1 MESRLNTAVQNQIEF
16 DFDYVVIGSGF
27 GGSVSALRLA
37 EKGYSVCVIEQGRRF
52 KSKDYAK
59 SNWDLRR
66 YLWAPLFKCFGIQR
80 LTFFKDVLIL
90 SGAGVGGGSLVY
102 ANTLMVPSDKAF
114 DNSAWRPIGNARE
127 TLAPFYALAKR
138 MLGAA
143 VNPKMTFIDDTI
155 EAYAKHHGLHQSFAP
170 TEVAVFFG
178 EPGKRVSDPY
188 FNGEGPDRSGCNYCG
203 GCMVG
208 CRFDA
213 KNTLDKNYLYLAEK
227 RGTVIKP
234 LTRVISLNP
243 MNTDG
248 SAGWEITTESVE
260 SLFFRRKTKVR
271 AKNIVLAGGVLGTLR
286 LLLECRD
293 RFKSMTRIS
302 PLLGHHVRTN
312 SEVFT
317 GSTELNSRRDISY
330 SHGIAISSI
339 FKVDERTAIEPVRY
353 PVGSN
358 FMRILATPLVSDPS
372 EFRRTLKFIARI
384 MTRPV
389 EFLKLT
395 FNPRWAENSVIF
407 LVMQD
412 LDNRI
417 RVKFGRSFFT
427 LFRSGL
433 ISEREVGS
441 EKVPSEI
448 PAANHFTEWFSGQV
462 GGLAQCAITQVTVNI
477 PTTAHILGGCP
488 MGESPATGVIDGQ
501 QKLFG
506 YEGVW
511 VCDGSAVPANLGV
524 NPSLTITAMT
534 ERAMTFIPRKNL
546 NSG

>member
-1 MESRLNTAVQNQIEF
+1 MTTSIQSESEF
-16 DFDYVVIGSGF
+16 DYDFIIVGSGF
-27 GGSVSALRLA
+27 GGSVSALRLS
-37 EKGYSVCVIEQGRRF
+37 EKGYKVCVIEQGKRF
-52 KSKDYAK
+52 AASDYAK

-66 YLWAPLFKCFGIQR
+66 YLWFPLLKCFGIQR

-90 SGAGVGGGSLVY
+90 SGSGVGGGSLVY
-102 ANTLMVPSDKAF
+102 ANTLMIPSDSAF
-114 DNSAWRPIGNARE
+114 ESVAWKPIGDAR
-127 TLAPFYALAKR
+127 TVLAPFYSLAKK

-143 VNPKMTFIDDTI
+143 INPKLTFIDHTI
-155 EAYAKHHGLHQSFAP
+155 EEYSKLTGVESSFAP

-178 EPGKRVSDPY
+178 EPGKRVPDPY
-188 FNGEGPDRSGCNYCG
+188 FDGKGPDRSGCTFCG

-213 KNTLDKNYLYLAEK
+213 KNTLDKNYLYLAE
-227 RGTVIKP
+227 RNGAEIRP
-234 LTRVISLNP
+234 LTRVLKLTPLNS
-243 MNTDG
+243 DG
-248 SAGWEITTESVE
+248 SEGWQLDTESVD
-260 SLFFRRKTKVR
+260 SVLFRKRSALK

-293 RFKSMTRIS
+293 RYKTMPHVSET
-302 PLLGHHVRTN
+302 LGHHVRTN

-317 GSTELNSRRDISY
+317 GVSDPGSRREVSY
-330 SHGIAISSI
+330 SNGIAISSI
-339 FKVDERTAIEPVRY
+339 FKADERTAIEPVRY

-358 FMRILATPLVSDPS
+358 FMRLLATPLVSDPN
-372 EFRRTLKFIARI
+372 EFRRTIKFLYRI
-384 MTRPV
+384 VTRPI

-395 FNPRWAENSVIF
+395 FNSRWAETSVIF

-417 RVKFGRSFFT
+417 RVKFGRSLFTFF
-427 LFRSGL
+427 RRGL
-433 ISEREVGS
+433 VSEREEGS
-441 EKVPSEI
+441 DRVPSEI
-448 PAANHFTEWFSGQV
+448 PAANEFTEWFADKV

-488 MGESPATGVIDGQ
+488 MGLNSKSGVIDSEH
-501 QKLFG
+501 KLFG
-506 YEGVW
+506 YHGVW

-534 ERAMTFIPRKNL
+534 ERAMTFVPNKIQSSQEK
-546 NSG
+546 

>member
-1 MESRLNTAVQNQIEF
+1 MNNKIEPAEIF
-16 DFDYVVIGSGF
+16 DFDFIIIGSGF
-27 GGSVSALRLA
+27 GGSVSALRLS

-52 KSKDYAK
+52 RSSDYAK
-59 SNWDLRR
+59 SNWDLPR
-66 YLWAPLFKCFGIQR
+66 YLWAPLIKCFGIQR

-114 DNSAWRPIGNARE
+114 ESSAWRFMGNARE
-127 TLAPFYALAKR
+127 SLAPFYVLAKK

-143 VNPKMTFIDDTI
+143 INPKMTFIDDAI
-155 EAYAKHHGLHQSFAP
+155 EEYSKEKGVHHTFAP

-188 FNGEGPDRSGCNYCG
+188 FGGEGPDRSGCNYCG

-208 CRFDA
+208 CRYDA

-227 RGTVIKP
+227 RGAKIKP
-234 LTRVISLNP
+234 LTKVSRLVPINE
-243 MNTDG
+243 DG
-248 SAGWEITTESVE
+248 SSGWMVETESVDKI
-260 SLFFRRKTKVR
+260 LFRKKTTLR
-271 AKNIVLAGGVLGTLR
+271 ARNIVLAGGVLGTLK

-293 RFKSMTRIS
+293 KHQTLTRVS
-302 PLLGHHVRTN
+302 PLLGHQVRTN

-317 GSTELNSRRDISY
+317 GSSDPDSRRTVPY

-339 FKVDERTAIEPVRY
+339 FKVDDRTAIEPVRY

-358 FMRILATPLVSDPS
+358 FMRLLATPLVSDPS
-372 EFRRTLKFIARI
+372 EFRRTLKFLWRI
-384 MTRPV
+384 VTRPI

-395 FNPRWAENSVIF
+395 FNPRWAETSVIF

-417 RVKFGRSFFT
+417 RVKYGRSLFT

-433 ISEREVGS
+433 VSEREEGS

-448 PAANHFTEWFSGQV
+448 PAANHFTEWFSQRV
-462 GGLAQCAITQVTVNI
+462 GGTAQCAVTQVTVNI

-488 MGESPATGVIDGQ
+488 MGDSPSNGVIDQ
-501 QKLFG
+501 EHRLFG
-506 YEGVW
+506 YSGVW

-534 ERAMTFIPRKNL
+534 ERAMTFIPAK
-546 NSG
+546 

>member
-1 MESRLNTAVQNQIEF
+1 MESTAS
-16 DFDYVVIGSGF
+16 DFDYDFIIVGSGF
-27 GGSVSALRLA
+27 GGSVAALRLS
-37 EKGYSVCVIEQGRRF
+37 EKGYSVCVIEQGKRF
-52 KSKDYAK
+52 RPQDYAK

-114 DNSAWRPIGNARE
+114 ENPAWRPLGSARE
-127 TLAPFYALAKR
+127 VLAPFYVQAKK

-143 VNPKMTFIDDTI
+143 VNPKLTFIDGAI
-155 EAYAKHHGLHQSFAP
+155 EEYTKIQGIHSSFSP

-178 EPGKRVSDPY
+178 EPGKRVPDPY
-188 FNGEGPDRSGCNYCG
+188 FGGEGPDRSGCNFCG

-213 KNTLDKNYLYLAEK
+213 KNTLDKNYLFLAEK
-227 RGTVIKP
+227 RGARIQP
-234 LTRVISLNP
+234 LTQVTSMRPLDEN
-243 MNTDG
+243 G
-248 SAGWEITTESVE
+248 SAGWCVDVKSVD
-260 SLFFRRKTKVR
+260 SILKSTRRTLKARKV
-271 AKNIVLAGGVLGTLR
+271 VLAAGVLGTLR

-293 RFKSMTRIS
+293 KHGTLTRLS
-302 PLLGHHVRTN
+302 PLLGNGVRTN

-317 GSTELNSRRDISY
+317 GSTELHSKREPTY

-339 FKVDERTAIEPVRY
+339 FKADERTAIEPVRY

-358 FMRILATPLVSDPS
+358 FMRLLATPLVSDPN
-372 EFRRTLKFIARI
+372 EFRRTLKFFWRI
-384 MTRPV
+384 LTRPV

-395 FNPRWAENSVIF
+395 FNSRWAETSVIF

-417 RVKFGRSFFT
+417 RVRFRRSVFNFFT
-427 LFRSGL
+427 GGL
-433 ISEREVGS
+433 VSDREKGS
-441 EKVPSEI
+441 DPVPSEI
-448 PAANHFTEWFSGQV
+448 PAANEFTEWFANKV
-462 GGLAQCAITQVTVNI
+462 GGLSQCAVTQVTVNI
-477 PTTAHILGGCP
+477 PTTAHVLGGCSL
-488 MGESPATGVIDGQ
+488 GQSPQDGVIDAQ
-501 QKLFG
+501 HRLFG
-506 YEGVW
+506 YEGLY
-511 VCDGSAVPANLGV
+511 VCDGSTVPANLGV

-534 ERAMTFIPRKNL
+534 ERAMTFIPPK
-546 NSG
+546 

>member
-1 MESRLNTAVQNQIEF
+1 LNNKIEPAEIF
-16 DFDYVVIGSGF
+16 DFDFIIIGSGF
-27 GGSVSALRLA
+27 GGSVSALRLS

-52 KSKDYAK
+52 RSSDYAK
-59 SNWDLRR
+59 SNWDLPR
-66 YLWAPLFKCFGIQR
+66 YLWAPLIKCFGIQR

-114 DNSAWRPIGNARE
+114 ESSAWRFMGNARE
-127 TLAPFYALAKR
+127 SLAPFYVLAKK

-143 VNPKMTFIDDTI
+143 INPKMTFIDDAI
-155 EAYAKHHGLHQSFAP
+155 EEYSKEKGVHHTFAP

-188 FNGEGPDRSGCNYCG
+188 FGGEGPDRSGCNYCG

-208 CRFDA
+208 CRYDA

-227 RGTVIKP
+227 RGAKIKP
-234 LTRVISLNP
+234 LTKVSRLVPINE
-243 MNTDG
+243 DG
-248 SAGWEITTESVE
+248 SSGWMVETESVDKI
-260 SLFFRRKTKVR
+260 LFRKKTTLR
-271 AKNIVLAGGVLGTLR
+271 ARNIVLAGGVLGTLK

-293 RFKSMTRIS
+293 KHQTLTRVS
-302 PLLGHHVRTN
+302 PLLGHQVRTN

-317 GSTELNSRRDISY
+317 GSSDPDSRRTVPY

-339 FKVDERTAIEPVRY
+339 FKVDDRTAIEPVRY

-358 FMRILATPLVSDPS
+358 FMRLLATPLVSDPS
-372 EFRRTLKFIARI
+372 EFRRTLKFLWRI
-384 MTRPV
+384 VTRPI

-395 FNPRWAENSVIF
+395 FNPRWAETSVIF

-417 RVKFGRSFFT
+417 RVKYGRSLFT

-433 ISEREVGS
+433 VSEREEGS

-448 PAANHFTEWFSGQV
+448 PAANHFTEWFSQRV
-462 GGLAQCAITQVTVNI
+462 GGTAQCAVTQVTVNI

-488 MGESPATGVIDGQ
+488 MGDSPSNGVIDQ
-501 QKLFG
+501 EHRLFG
-506 YEGVW
+506 YSGVW

-534 ERAMTFIPRKNL
+534 ERAMTFIPAK
-546 NSG
+546 

>member
-1 MESRLNTAVQNQIEF
+1 MNNKIEPAEIF
-16 DFDYVVIGSGF
+16 DFDFIIIGSGF
-27 GGSVSALRLA
+27 GGSVSALRLS

-52 KSKDYAK
+52 RSSDYAK
-59 SNWDLRR
+59 SNWDLPR
-66 YLWAPLFKCFGIQR
+66 YLWAPVIKCFGIQR

-114 DNSAWRPIGNARE
+114 ESSAWRFMGNARE
-127 TLAPFYALAKR
+127 SLVPFYALAKK

-143 VNPKMTFIDDTI
+143 INPKMTFIDDAI
-155 EAYAKHHGLHQSFAP
+155 EEYSKEKGVHHTFAP

-188 FNGEGPDRSGCNYCG
+188 FGGEGPDRSGCNYCG

-208 CRFDA
+208 CRYDA

-227 RGTVIKP
+227 RGARIKP
-234 LTRVISLNP
+234 LTKVSRLVPINE
-243 MNTDG
+243 DG
-248 SAGWEITTESVE
+248 SSGWMVETESVDKI
-260 SLFFRRKTKVR
+260 LFRKKTTLR
-271 AKNIVLAGGVLGTLR
+271 ARNIVLAGGVLGTLK

-293 RFKSMTRIS
+293 KHETLTRVS
-302 PLLGHHVRTN
+302 PLLGHQVRTN

-317 GSTELNSRRDISY
+317 GSSDPDSRRTVPY

-339 FKVDERTAIEPVRY
+339 FKVDDRTAIEPVRY

-358 FMRILATPLVSDPS
+358 FMRLLATPLVSDPS
-372 EFRRTLKFIARI
+372 EFRRTLKFLWRI
-384 MTRPV
+384 VTRPV

-395 FNPRWAENSVIF
+395 FNPRWAETSVIF

-417 RVKFGRSFFT
+417 RVKYGRSLFT

-433 ISEREVGS
+433 VSEREEGS

-448 PAANHFTEWFSGQV
+448 PAANHFTEWFSQRV
-462 GGLAQCAITQVTVNI
+462 GGTAQCAVTQVTVNI

-488 MGESPATGVIDGQ
+488 MGDSPSNGVIDQ
-501 QKLFG
+501 EHRLFG
-506 YEGVW
+506 YSGVW

-534 ERAMTFIPRKNL
+534 ERAMTFIPAK
-546 NSG
+546 

>member
-1 MESRLNTAVQNQIEF
+1 LNNKIEPTEIF
-16 DFDYVVIGSGF
+16 DFDFIVIGSGF
-27 GGSVSALRLA
+27 GGSVSALRLS

-52 KSKDYAK
+52 RSSDYAK
-59 SNWDLRR
+59 SNWDLPR
-66 YLWAPLFKCFGIQR
+66 YLWAPLIKCFGIQR

-114 DNSAWRPIGNARE
+114 ESSAWRFMGNARE
-127 TLAPFYALAKR
+127 SLVPFYVLAKK

-143 VNPKMTFIDDTI
+143 INPKMTFIDNTI
-155 EAYAKHHGLHQSFAP
+155 EEYSKEKGVHHTFAP

-188 FNGEGPDRSGCNYCG
+188 FGGEGPDRSGCNYCG

-208 CRFDA
+208 CRYDA

-227 RGTVIKP
+227 RGAQIKP
-234 LTRVISLNP
+234 LTKVSRLAPIKE
-243 MNTDG
+243 DG
-248 SAGWEITTESVE
+248 SSGWTIETESVDKI
-260 SLFFRRKTKVR
+260 LFRKKTTLR
-271 AKNIVLAGGVLGTLR
+271 ARNIVLAGGVLGTLK

-293 RFKSMTRIS
+293 KHQTLTRVS
-302 PLLGHHVRTN
+302 PLLGHQVRTN

-317 GSTELNSRRDISY
+317 GSSDPDSRRTVPY

-339 FKVDERTAIEPVRY
+339 FKVDDRTAIEPVRY

-358 FMRILATPLVSDPS
+358 FMRLLATPLVSDPS
-372 EFRRTLKFIARI
+372 EFRRTLKFLWRI
-384 MTRPV
+384 VTRPI

-395 FNPRWAENSVIF
+395 FNPRWAETSVIF

-417 RVKFGRSFFT
+417 RVKYGRSPFT

-433 ISEREVGS
+433 VSEREEGS

-448 PAANHFTEWFSGQV
+448 PAANQFTEWFSQRV
-462 GGLAQCAITQVTVNI
+462 GGTAQCAVTQVTVNI

-488 MGESPATGVIDGQ
+488 MGDSPSNGVIDSEHR
-501 QKLFG
+501 LFG
-506 YEGVW
+506 YSGVW

-534 ERAMTFIPRKNL
+534 ERAMTFIPAK
-546 NSG
+546 

>member
-1 MESRLNTAVQNQIEF
+1 VLDLSSEKIPTES
-16 DFDYVVIGSGF
+16 FDYDFIVIGSGF
-27 GGSVSALRLA
+27 GGSVSALRLS
-37 EKGYSVCVIEQGRRF
+37 EKGYRVCVIEQGKRF
-52 KSKDYAK
+52 AAKDYAK
-59 SNWDLRR
+59 SNWDLPR
-66 YLWAPLFKCFGIQR
+66 YLWAPFAKCFGIQR

-102 ANTLMVPSDKAF
+102 ANTLMVPSEKAF
-114 DNSAWRPIGNARE
+114 QSDAWRPIGNARE
-127 TLAPFYALAKR
+127 TLAPFYALAKK

-143 VNPKMTFIDDTI
+143 TNPKMTFIDNTI
-155 EAYAKHHGLHQSFAP
+155 EEYAKRVGVHDTFAP

-178 EPGKRVSDPY
+178 EPGKKVPDPY
-188 FNGEGPDRSGCNYCG
+188 FGGEGPARAGCNFCG

-227 RGTVIKP
+227 RGTEILP
-234 LTRVISLNP
+234 LTRVARIAPLNE
-243 MNTDG
+243 DG
-248 SAGWEITTESVE
+248 SAGWRVDVE
-260 SLFFRRKTKVR
+260 AVDQILFRKKRTLR
-271 AKNIVLAGGVLGTLR
+271 ARNVILSGGVLGTLR
-286 LLLECRD
+286 LLLESRD
-293 RFKSMTRIS
+293 RHRTLTRLS
-302 PLLGHHVRTN
+302 SLLGHQVRTN

-317 GSTELNSRRDISY
+317 GSSQPGAKREVPY

-339 FKVDERTAIEPVRY
+339 LKVDERTAIEPVRY

-358 FMRILATPLVSDPS
+358 FMRLLAAPLVSDPS
-372 EFRRTLKFIARI
+372 EFRRTLKFLWRI
-384 MTRPV
+384 ITRPI

-395 FNPRWAENSVIF
+395 FNPRWAETSVIF

-417 RVKFGRSFFT
+417 RVKFGRSPFT
-427 LFRSGL
+427 LFRGGL
-433 ISEREVGS
+433 VSEREDGS

-448 PAANHFTEWFSGQV
+448 PAANKFTEWFASQV
-462 GGLAQCAITQVTVNI
+462 GGTAQCAVTQVTVNI

-488 MGESPATGVIDGQ
+488 MGETPDTGVIDAQ
-501 QKLFG
+501 HRLFG
-506 YEGVW
+506 YTGVW

-534 ERAMTFIPRKNL
+534 ERAMTFIPHK
-546 NSG
+546 S

>member
-1 MESRLNTAVQNQIEF
+1 VGHANSDTNQF
-16 DFDYVVIGSGF
+16 DFDFVIVGSGF
-27 GGSVSALRLA
+27 GGSVSALRLS

-52 KSKDYAK
+52 KPQDYAK
-59 SNWDLRR
+59 SNWDLPR
-66 YLWAPLFKCFGIQR
+66 YLWAPFIKCFGIQR

-102 ANTLMVPSDKAF
+102 ANTLMVPSEKAF
-114 DNSAWRPIGNARE
+114 ESSAWQPLGNARE
-127 TLAPFYALAKR
+127 VLAPFYLQAKK

-143 VNPKMTFIDDTI
+143 VNPKLTFIDNTI
-155 EAYAKHHGLHQSFAP
+155 EEYSKQTGVHQTFAP

-178 EPGKRVSDPY
+178 EPGKRVPDPY
-188 FNGEGPDRSGCNYCG
+188 FDGEGPERSGCNYCG

-227 RGTVIKP
+227 RGAQIQP
-234 LTRVISLNP
+234 LTKIVCINP
-243 MNTDG
+243 LSDDG
-248 SAGWEITTESVE
+248 SAGWELTTESVDQ
-260 SLFFRRKTKVR
+260 LFFKKRKTIRSRNV
-271 AKNIVLAGGVLGTLR
+271 VLAGGVLGTLR

-293 RFKSMTRIS
+293 KYRTLTRLS
-302 PLLGHHVRTN
+302 SQLGYHVRTN

-317 GSTELNSRRDISY
+317 GSTEYNSKRSVPY

-358 FMRILATPLVSDPS
+358 FMRLLATPLVSHPN
-372 EFRRTLKFIARI
+372 EFVRTLKFLWRI
-384 MTRPV
+384 VTRPI
-389 EFLKLT
+389 EFLRLT

-417 RVKFGRSFFT
+417 RVKFGRSPFT

-433 ISEREVGS
+433 VSEREEGS

-448 PAANHFTEWFSGQV
+448 PSANQFTEWFSEKT
-462 GGLAQCAITQVTVNI
+462 GGLAQCAVTQVTVNI

-488 MGESPATGVIDGQ
+488 MGASENDGVIDSQ
-501 QKLFG
+501 QRVFG
-506 YEGVW
+506 YQGLW

-534 ERAMTFIPRKNL
+534 ERAMTFIPEKK
-546 NSG
+546 

>member
-1 MESRLNTAVQNQIEF
+1 MDVQKDLHEF
-16 DFDYVVIGSGF
+16 DFDFVIVGSGF
-27 GGSVSALRLA
+27 GGSVSALRLS
-37 EKGYSVCVIEQGRRF
+37 EKGYKVCVIEQGRRF
-52 KSKDYAK
+52 RSQDYAK
-59 SNWDLRR
+59 SNWDLPR
-66 YLWAPLFKCFGIQR
+66 YLWAPFLKCFGIQR

-114 DNSAWRPIGNARE
+114 ESPSWRGLGNARE
-127 TLAPFYALAKR
+127 VLAPFYDLAKK

-143 VNPKMTFIDDTI
+143 KNPRLTFIDETI
-155 EAYAKHHGLHQSFAP
+155 SDYAKMKGVQDSFAP

-178 EPGKRVSDPY
+178 EPGRKVADPY
-188 FNGEGPDRSGCNYCG
+188 FNGEGPERTGCNFCG

-227 RGTVIKP
+227 RGAVIQPLTKITSLKP
-234 LTRVISLNP
+234 LNE
-243 MNTDG
+243 DG
-248 SAGWEITTESVE
+248 SAGWELSARAVDSI
-260 SLFFRRKTKVR
+260 LFPARRKIR
-271 AKNIVLAGGVLGTLR
+271 ARRVVLAGGVLGTLR

-293 RFKSMTRIS
+293 VQKTLPNIS
-302 PLLGHHVRTN
+302 PLLGYHVRTN

-317 GSTELNSRRDISY
+317 GSTELDSKRKVPY

-339 FKVDERTAIEPVRY
+339 FRVDSDTAIEPVRY

-358 FMRILATPLVSDPS
+358 FMRLLATPLVSDPS
-372 EFRRTLKFIARI
+372 ELKRSIKFVWRI
-384 MTRPV
+384 VSRPV
-389 EFLKLT
+389 EFLRFT
-395 FNPRWAENSVIF
+395 FNTRWAENSVIF

-417 RVKFGRSFFT
+417 RVRFGRSPFT
-427 LFRSGL
+427 LFRGGL
-433 ISEREVGS
+433 VSEREEGS
-441 EKVPSEI
+441 DKVPSEI
-448 PAANHFTEWFSGQV
+448 PAANEFTEWFADKV
-462 GGLAQCAITQVTVNI
+462 GGKAQCAVTQVTVNI

-488 MGESPATGVIDGQ
+488 IGHSPEDGVIDSQ
-501 QKLFG
+501 HRLFG
-506 YEGVW
+506 YQGVW

-534 ERAMTFIPRKNL
+534 ERAMTFVPNKG
-546 NSG
+546 S